1 MGSICT
7 EMILS
12 EINDSNGTV
21 DESLCS
27 NVFVEIFS
35 GSEPTDDGYAT
46 LQCDIQRILQEHI
59 DNIIKKWGNSE
70 QWILEL

>member
-1 MGSICT
+1 MGSICS

-21 DESLCS
+21 YESLCS
-27 NVFVEIFS
+27 NVSVETFS
-35 GSEPTDDGYAT
+35 GLEPTHDGDAA

-59 DNIIKKWGNSE
+59 DNIIKKWENSE
-70 QWILEL
+70 Q